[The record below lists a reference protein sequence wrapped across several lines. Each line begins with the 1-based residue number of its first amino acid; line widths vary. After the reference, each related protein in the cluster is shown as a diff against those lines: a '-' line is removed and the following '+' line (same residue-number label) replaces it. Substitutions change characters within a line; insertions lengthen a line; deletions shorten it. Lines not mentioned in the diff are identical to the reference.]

1 LSASFAPLER
11 PARRAALLAIAATS
25 VAALAGALVRLLPW
39 LLDPA
44 VTWRVAAPFARGV
57 LALAFEAAILLG
69 WPVGWAL
76 ATAGLVERGEQRVL
90 ATLGERPERTVLRL
104 LPQALMLASAL
115 AVVSFFGGRDA
126 SAPGRVVTELLA
138 QARAA
143 CAEEHEPTVYAVP
156 FTDATWLCRPDA
168 PPRLVGHAPGGLS
181 AVVFTATDAQVAGD
195 LRSLELHDARLR
207 FGHASVHVDVLRI
220 GGLAPWAHGSN
231 VPPALRAVVLGVSG
245 AGAAL
250 LAAYL
255 VLRRLVRRRFAA
267 IAVGAAGPLVALGA
281 LRALERADA
290 RAPWAALVPV
300 LAVGAAFAC
309 ALLLACGARLRLPS
323 VTASK

>member
-1 LSASFAPLER
+1 MNASFAPLER
-11 PARRAALLAIAATS
+11 PARRAALVAILVTA
-25 VAALAGALVRLLPW
+25 VAALAGAAVRLLPW
-39 LLDPA
+39 MLDPA

-57 LALAFEAAILLG
+57 VALAVEAAILLG

-76 ATAGLVERGEQRVL
+76 ASAGLVERGEGRVL

-104 LPQALMLASAL
+104 LPQALVLATAL
-115 AVVSFFGGRDA
+115 AVVSFLGGRDA

-138 QARAA
+138 QGRTA
-143 CAEEHEPTVYAVP
+143 CADAHVPRVYAVP

-181 AVVFTATDAQVAGD
+181 AVVFTATDAHVAGD
-195 LRSLELHDARLR
+195 LRSLDLRDARLG
-207 FGHASVHVDVLRI
+207 FGHISIHVDELRLR
-220 GGLAPWAHGSN
+220 GLAPWAHGSN
-231 VPPALRAVVLGVSG
+231 VPPVLRALVLGVSG

-267 IAVGAAGPLVALGA
+267 LAVGAAGPLVALGA

-290 RAPWAALVPV
+290 RAPWAAVVPL
-300 LAVGAAFAC
+300 LAMGAAFAC
-309 ALLLACGARLRLPS
+309 ALLLACGARLRLRS